1 MISYHIASTWQ
12 LEVPLQVMQLSKAG
26 KTRRQ
31 GRWKRPTIWLIW
43 DASPVHPIK
52 PPWTVWRSSVF
63 CCWYVRVHELLKTLT
78 IQNFSVVAAG
88 PHDCSDSKTSEIFP
102 WMLAN
107 ISSPRFDLWNTQRG
121 LSLFHLGTPPLPCWN
136 IGGMVFFKHGKPG
149 RNKTT
154 VVEAE
159 TFFLKTRE
167 DGRTHSR
174 YRLIDTA
181 ASFVW
186 ISFMEICGFK

>member
-26 KTRRQ
+26 KTCRQ

-78 IQNFSVVAAG
+78 IQNFSVVDLRDFSMNAWKYFLTPIWSMKYPEG
-88 PHDCSDSKTSEIFP
+88 LVPISFRSP
-102 WMLAN
+102 
-107 ISSPRFDLWNTQRG
+107 SSPTLLLLVAWC
-121 LSLFHLGTPPLPCWN
+121 S
-136 IGGMVFFKHGKPG
+136 KHGKPG
-149 RNKTT
+149 RK
-154 VVEAE
+154 EKPQWLKLRH
-159 TFFLKTRE
+159 FFLKTPW
-167 DGRTHSR
+167 GWQNS
-174 YRLIDTA
+174 
-181 ASFVW
+181 
-186 ISFMEICGFK
+186 

>member
-26 KTRRQ
+26 KTCRQ

-88 PHDCSDSKTSEIFP
+88 PHDCSDSKTSDIFP
-102 WMLAN
+102 WMLEN

-121 LSLFHLGTPPLPCWN
+121 LTISFRDSSPWLPCFYWWH
-136 IGGMVFFKHGKPG
+136 GVFQAW
-149 RNKTT
+149 
-154 VVEAE
+154 EAWSQQNHSGWSWDI
-159 TFFLKTRE
+159 FFE
-167 DGRTHSR
+167 NPWGWQNS
-174 YRLIDTA
+174 
-181 ASFVW
+181 
-186 ISFMEICGFK
+186 